1 MNEDAKK
8 EIHRM
13 LEQAFSKYMF
23 VGAQLEPMLVA
34 AMEWAYA
41 DAARICNERGYIEY
55 GADGETFVHEENIAI
70 ELAKAILERA
80 K

>member
-34 AMEWAYA
+34 AMEWAYR
-41 DAARICNERGYIEY
+41 DAARIC
-55 GADGETFVHEENIAI
+55 
-70 ELAKAILERA
+70 KANNAFAQDILERA